1 MISNI
6 LTYNLVG
13 TEYDP
18 QRGATRV
25 ALLSILAMMVIIF
38 ACYSAQMTAVLS
50 VANVVMPFENVQ
62 GMYRDTNYKVG
73 SVENTAFDNLFNVRK
88 PFCIVFEFTK
98 LNI

>member
-1 MISNI
+1 MTSSIFTHNF
-6 LTYNLVG
+6 LG

-25 ALLSILAMMVIIF
+25 ALLSILAMMVIVF

-88 PFCIVFEFTK
+88 KFHCI
-98 LNI
+98 

>member
-1 MISNI
+1 MTSNI
-6 LTYNLVG
+6 FLNNRLG

-88 PFCIVFEFTK
+88 SVFVIFK
-98 LNI
+98 LPKL

>member
-1 MISNI
+1 MTSTIIPSKC
-6 LTYNLVG
+6 LG

-73 SVENTAFDNLFNVRK
+73 SVENTAFDNLFNVRI
-88 PFCIVFEFTK
+88 PISYD
-98 LNI
+98 I

>member
-1 MISNI
+1 MTSNI
-6 LTYNLVG
+6 FPNNIVG

-73 SVENTAFDNLFNVRK
+73 SVENTAFDNLFNVSK
-88 PFCIVFEFTK
+88 SVFVVFKCPK
-98 LNI
+98 L

>member
-1 MISNI
+1 MNKTNSNI
-6 LTYNLVG
+6 FPHNFLG

-73 SVENTAFDNLFNVRK
+73 SVENTAFDNLFNVRI
-88 PFCIVFEFTK
+88 PISYCI
-98 LNI
+98 

>member
-6 LTYNLVG
+6 FTYNLSG

-88 PFCIVFEFTK
+88 KIIVFEFTK
-98 LNI
+98 

>member
-1 MISNI
+1 MTSTIIPSKC
-6 LTYNLVG
+6 LG

-25 ALLSILAMMVIIF
+25 ALLSILAMMVIVF

-73 SVENTAFDNLFNVRK
+73 SVENTAFDNLFNVRISIS
-88 PFCIVFEFTK
+88 IVFEFIK
-98 LNI
+98 P

>member
-6 LTYNLVG
+6 FTYNFSG

-88 PFCIVFEFTK
+88 KIHCI
-98 LNI
+98 

>member
-1 MISNI
+1 MTSNI
-6 LTYNLVG
+6 FPNNILG

-73 SVENTAFDNLFNVRK
+73 SVENTAFDNLFNVSK
-88 PFCIVFEFTK
+88 SVFVVFKCPK
-98 LNI
+98 L